1 MPVVPVLVMTAAD
14 EDGKCLRGRAGIA
27 LYMNDNRLAAAS
39 AQYQVLIHYNSHS
52 PSVVYPF
59 PSFLALLVCAFQGGS
74 IYQEYR
80 QELGRSDPIDKTKTV
95 PQDG

>member
-1 MPVVPVLVMTAAD
+1 MIMIMAAD
-14 EDGKCLRGRAGIA
+14 EDGKCIRGRAGIA
-27 LYMNDNRLAAAS
+27 LYTNNNRLAAAS

-59 PSFLALLVCAFQGGS
+59 PSFPALLVCIFQGGS
-74 IYQEYR
+74 IYQEYQ

>member
-1 MPVVPVLVMTAAD
+1 MMTAAD
-14 EDGKCLRGRAGIA
+14 EDGKCIRGRAKSA
-27 LYMNDNRLAAAS
+27 LYMSDYRLAAAS
-39 AQYQVLIHYNSHS
+39 AQYQVLIHCNSHS

-59 PSFLALLVCAFQGGS
+59 PSFPALLVCILQDGS
-74 IYQEYR
+74 FYQEYR

>member
-1 MPVVPVLVMTAAD
+1 MIMIMIMAAD
-14 EDGKCLRGRAGIA
+14 EDGKCIRGRAGIA
-27 LYMNDNRLAAAS
+27 LYTNNNRLAAAS

-59 PSFLALLVCAFQGGS
+59 PSFPALLVCIFQGGS
-74 IYQEYR
+74 IYQEYQ